1 MTGSGRTQA
10 ASAMAWLVLITLLCP
25 AVAGSSE
32 LEPESTFWGSLGLG
46 AGKVASDAPAPSADR
61 SGFALN
67 IEGGYR
73 FNSQWGL
80 GLEFGAIATSGGCD
94 GLGCT
99 PASPDFAP
107 NFSHF
112 FAVGEY
118 RPANSG
124 WRLRGGAGISSMCY
138 SWYKSH
144 ANALEKFF
152 NVLLGNDDPTDYSI
166 SCRSLSALGVSAA
179 VGYQWSFPD
188 SHASL
193 GLQLR
198 GEAAN
203 FSASARAG
211 LPAFHHRSVV
221 LLAVLS
227 LN

>member
-1 MTGSGRTQA
+1 MSRPC
-10 ASAMAWLVLITLLCP
+10 SSRFVLLVALGTVMCP
-25 AVAGSSE
+25 VLAHADGYAVD
-32 LEPESTFWGSLGLG
+32 PESQFWVSLGLG
-46 AGKVASDAPAPSADR
+46 GGKAVSGSQAPSAEH
-61 SGFALN
+61 SGFVLN

-80 GLEFGAIATSGGCD
+80 GLEFGALATSGGCD

-107 NFSHF
+107 SFSHF

-118 RPANSG
+118 RPASTG
-124 WRLRGGAGISSMCY
+124 WRLRAGAGISSMCY

-144 ANALEKFF
+144 ANAVEKFF
-152 NVLLGNDDPTDYSI
+152 TVLLGNDDPTDYSI
-166 SCRSLSALGVSAA
+166 SCRSLSAPGVSAA
-179 VGYQWSFPD
+179 VGYQWSFPN
-188 SHASL
+188 SHTSL

-203 FSASARAG
+203 FSASSRAG
-211 LPAFHHRSVV
+211 LPAFHHRAVM
-221 LLAVLS
+221 LQAVLS